1 MSPAKIK
8 KIRIKLGLTQAQ
20 LAETIGVAKLTL
32 SQYETGFRNP
42 SKTVIILL
50 MVLDG
55 LSRKET
61 VEFLD
66 LLKLNAVKLKRD
78 GHG

>member
-66 LLKLNAVKLKRD
+66 LLKLNADKLKRD

>member
-20 LAETIGVAKLTL
+20 LAESIGVANLTL

-50 MVLDG
+50 LLLDG
-55 LSRKET
+55 LSRSEA
-61 VEFLD
+61 VEFLN
-66 LLKLNAVKLKRD
+66 LLRLNAKKLKRVA
-78 GHG
+78 HE